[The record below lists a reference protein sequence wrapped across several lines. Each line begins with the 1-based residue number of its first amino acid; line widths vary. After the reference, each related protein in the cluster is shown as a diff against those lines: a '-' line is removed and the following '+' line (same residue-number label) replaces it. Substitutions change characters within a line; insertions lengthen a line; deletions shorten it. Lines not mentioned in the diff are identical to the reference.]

1 MHCHCLLRVLLS
13 MHSFDGVPYL
23 SHQNS
28 SLTGEFPPLA
38 ADVPQTLSFAREAFG
53 NDAEAVNLWIGDER
67 AVSACHKVIT
77 IVNDLLQ
84 LDAACTEC
92 CAHC

>member
-1 MHCHCLLRVLLS
+1 

-28 SLTGEFPPLA
+28 SLTGEFPTLA
-38 ADVPQTLSFAREAFG
+38 AEVPQTLSFAREAFG

-77 IVNDLLQ
+77 VKAYCFVIGSP
-84 LDAACTEC
+84 AAFPPC
-92 CAHC
+92 CICVPSKLVQKLSC

>member
-1 MHCHCLLRVLLS
+1 

-28 SLTGEFPPLA
+28 SLTGEFPTLA

-67 AVSACHKVIT
+67 AVSACHKVLLAFIGC
-77 IVNDLLQ
+77 LLQ
-84 LDAACTEC
+84 LQATLLARCT
-92 CAHC
+92 